1 MTSEPR
7 RDIHDR
13 LLLHATMAEDSI
25 QRRQRAMAKY
35 TLAHYESALFREA
48 AREIENLRARVAD
61 LQSRLKSG
69 Q

>member
-1 MTSEPR
+1 MTTEQR
-7 RDIHDR
+7 RDIYDR

-25 QRRQRAMAKY
+25 QRRQRAMTEY

-48 AREIENLRARVAD
+48 AREIESLRAQVRA
-61 LQSRLKSG
+61 LQSRQNSS

>member
-25 QRRQRAMAKY
+25 QRRQRAMAEY
-35 TLAHYESALFREA
+35 TLAHYEA

>member
-1 MTSEPR
+1 MTNDAR
-7 RDIHDR
+7 RDIYDR

-25 QRRQRAMAKY
+25 QRRQRAIAEY

-48 AREIENLRARVAD
+48 AREIESLRTQVRA
-61 LQSRLKSG
+61 LQSRQNSS

>member
-1 MTSEPR
+1 MQSDER
-7 RDIHDR
+7 RDIYDR

-25 QRRQRAMAKY
+25 QRRQKAMAEY

-48 AREIENLRARVAD
+48 AREIESLRAQVKV
-61 LQSRLKSG
+61 LQSRQNSA